1 MNIASTLGNTIH
13 TTAKKTLGAALLA
26 GTLLLAPGFQTAAH
40 ARVFFSVSIAP
51 PAIPVYE
58 QPLCPGDG
66 YIWTPGYW
74 AWTDDGYQWIDGA
87 WVTAPYAG
95 ALWTPGYWGYN
106 DGAYLWNAGY
116 WGREVGYYGG
126 INYGFGY
133 FGTGFYGGYW
143 AGDRF
148 LYNRAYN
155 RFDRGFRGEF
165 YERREHGYDGRPG
178 GEAFARNDRGFHDDH
193 RGSFAGGRD
202 FHDEHREAFN
212 GNRPSGGN
220 FDQQRGFAGQQNGNQ
235 NLQNDYRRGFQGGQ
249 DNRAVSQPQ
258 QTFTQPR
265 QIPSQQPAQ
274 SFGGNRQGYQ
284 NDISRQPQQGFS
296 GYQNPGANRATYNPQ
311 QYRPAP
317 TQSFGGRQSGN
328 PGGFQ
333 SNAIRSNNTPSVAN
347 YGGGRGY
354 QAPAAPQQNA
364 SSFRATAPSAN
375 QGGGF
380 HGGDNHGGHR

>member
-1 MNIASTLGNTIH
+1 MNIASTLQ
-13 TTAKKTLGAALLA
+13 TTLLHITPKKTLVAALLGA
-26 GTLLLAPGFQTAAH
+26 TLMFAPGLQPAAH
-40 ARVFFSVSIAP
+40 ARVFFSVGIAP

-74 AWTDDGYQWIDGA
+74 AWTDDGYQWVDGA

-143 AGDRF
+143 GGDRF
-148 LYNRAYN
+148 FYNRAYN

-165 YERREHGYDGRPG
+165 YDRREAGFDGRPG
-178 GEAFARNDRGFHDDH
+178 GAAFARNDGGFHGNRD
-193 RGSFAGGRD
+193 SFAGNRSLQND
-202 FHDEHREAFN
+202 HREAFN
-212 GNRPSGGN
+212 DNQPRLGDFGRQRN
-220 FDQQRGFAGQQNGNQ
+220 FNGQQNNGTPYPRSDSRQ
-235 NLQNDYRRGFQGGQ
+235 GFQVGQ
-249 DNRAVSQPQ
+249 NTREANQLQ
-258 QTFTQPR
+258 QTYNQPR
-265 QIPSQQPAQ
+265 PVTSQAPNPTY
-274 SFGGNRQGYQ
+274 GNRGYQ
-284 NDISRQPQQGFS
+284 TS
-296 GYQNPGANRATYNPQ
+296 YENRTVANPQ
-311 QYRPAP
+311 PYRPAP
-317 TQSFGGRQSGN
+317 SQNFGGYQGS
-328 PGGFQ
+328 PQ
-333 SNAIRSNNTPSVAN
+333 SNAIRSNSTPTVAG

-354 QAPAAPQQNA
+354 QAPAAPQQSAGN
-364 SSFRATAPSAN
+364 FHGNAPSTTDRGSN

-380 HGGDNHGGHR
+380 HGGDRGNRR